1 MMQWWLAPLVVL
13 VSLLLTASLRHYALA
28 RSLIDVPGPRR
39 SHAMPT
45 PRGGGMAIVVSFL
58 SVIVL
63 LAGSQML
70 NGPMLCAMLGGG
82 GLVAVIGFID
92 DHRHVPVRWR
102 LLGHFVA
109 ASWGLYWVGGVPP
122 LVMFGV
128 EVSLDWILAAVA
140 VLYLVWLLNLY
151 NFMDGIDGIAGVEA
165 VSVCLGI
172 SLIYWLGEGEH
183 LMVLPLALMLAV
195 LGFLYWNFPSAKI
208 FMGDA
213 GSGFL
218 GLVMGLLSLH
228 AGWES
233 SQLFWC
239 WLILLGVFVVDAT
252 YTLIRRL
259 FRGMRP
265 YEAHRSHA
273 YQRASLRAGTHLPVT
288 LAVLLIN
295 VFWLLPVAVCV
306 ILFDIDGAVG
316 LLIAYVPL
324 LVLAVAYNAGG
335 KE

>member
-28 RSLIDVPGPRR
+28 RSLVDVPGPRR
-39 SHAMPT
+39 SHAVPT

-63 LAGSQML
+63 LAGAEML
-70 NGPMLCAMLGGG
+70 NAPMLFALLGGG

-102 LLGHFVA
+102 LAGHFVA
-109 ASWGLYWVGGVPP
+109 AAWGLYWVGGVPP
-122 LVMFGV
+122 LVMFGTQ
-128 EVSLDWILAAVA
+128 VSLGWVGAVIA
-140 VLYLVWLLNLY
+140 LLYLVWLLNLY
-151 NFMDGIDGIAGVEA
+151 NFMDGIDGIAGIEA
-165 VSVCLGI
+165 VSVCMGAC
-172 SLIYWLGEGEH
+172 LIYWIGEGEH
-183 LMVLPLALMLAV
+183 LMVFPLALMLAV

-218 GLVMGLLSLH
+218 GLVLGLLSLH

-259 FRGMRP
+259 LRGVKV
-265 YEAHRSHA
+265 YEAHRSHT
-273 YQRASLRAGTHLPVT
+273 YQLASRRAGTHLPVT
-288 LAVLLIN
+288 IAVLLIN
-295 VFWLLPVAVCV
+295 VFWLLPVAACV
-306 ILFDIDGAVG
+306 MLFDIDGVVG
-316 LLIAYVPL
+316 LLVAYVPL
-324 LVLAVAYNAGG
+324 LALAVAYNAGG
-335 KE
+335 DA